1 MTLSLLWSQQRQT
14 SAPSGPAEYS
24 WRPSIRI
31 PVVRFDL
38 VNKCWSI
45 SKARLGW
52 GFMFRLGTCLGL
64 ISHLLTFWFVVIAE
78 MKTDRLL
85 KIMSVKCYFDLL
97 VLWHHYPRSFGS
109 FRCKSMQVDAL
120 RFSKLRF
127 ETPFSWT
134 LMLSVLIF
142 LFLRLLFKS
151 CLLQKNACS
160 EPLVSLEPWK
170 TCDLTQS
177 SKCKRGA
184 SNRTLWNCF
193 RNFVSKFPFLCSSWG
208 RSSHIRLG
216 PSKLVLLG
224 LCRSCGSL
232 ARHLGSLQQ
241 LPHRRRSP
249 SARAASFRNWLQLH
263 PGQPRKPQR
272 PLRQFSILILRLLIS
287 REPALSP
294 LRTLRQFCG
303 KPSLSA

>member
-24 WRPSIRI
+24 LRPSIRI

-177 SKCKRGA
+177 SNCKKGA
-184 SNRTLWNCF
+184 TNRTLWNCF
-193 RNFVSKFPFLCSSWG
+193 RNFVSNFPFFVLAGDAHLTSDLDHQSLSSLVSAEAVAPSLVTSDPY
-208 RSSHIRLG
+208 SSS
-216 PSKLVLLG
+216 PTDEG
-224 LCRSCGSL
+224 L
-232 ARHLGSLQQ
+232 
-241 LPHRRRSP
+241 
-249 SARAASFRNWLQLH
+249 LQLE
-263 PGQPRKPQR
+263 P
-272 PLRQFSILILRLLIS
+272 PLSAADYNFTLDNQENLNDLFDNFPFWFSDYS
-287 REPALSP
+287 FPES
-294 LRTLRQFCG
+294 QFCR
-303 KPSLSA
+303 L